1 MIIRKI
7 SSNIQNAH
15 DIVEAMDMAQLS
27 WQNIAQVN
35 WEQFPYCPDV
45 RFRIAYN
52 EKALLLHYQVNENF
66 TKAEVAEDNGAIWTD
81 SCVECFIN
89 PGGKLLPKA
98 EAEKST
104 DAGELAEA
112 GEYYYNIEANA
123 IGKLLIGCGKD
134 RHDRVRA
141 DKEVRDKVLRWSSL
155 GREPF
160 GERPQPQPWELCL
173 VVPFSCFFKHNI
185 RSLDG
190 AHIKANFYKCG
201 DGLSVPHYLSW
212 QPIHSE
218 KPDFHRPEFF
228 GEIQCKPN
236 IQSKPDIQC
245 Q

>member
-15 DIVEAMDMAQLS
+15 DIVEAMDMAQVS

-52 EKALLLHYQVNENF
+52 EKSLLLHYQVNENF

-89 PGGKLLPKA
+89 PGGNLLPKA
-98 EAEKST
+98 EADEF
-104 DAGELAEA
+104 
-112 GEYYYNIEANA
+112 YYNIEANA
-123 IGKLLIGCGKD
+123 IGKLLIGCGKN

-141 DKEVRDKVLRWSSL
+141 DKDLRDKVLRWSSL

-173 VVPFSCFFKHNI
+173 VVPFSCFFRHDI

-228 GEIQCKPN
+228 GEIKC
-236 IQSKPDIQC
+236 KPDIQC

>member
-15 DIVEAMDMAQLS
+15 DIVEAMDMAQVS

-52 EKALLLHYQVNENF
+52 EKALLLHYQVNESF

-98 EAEKST
+98 
-104 DAGELAEA
+104 DADEF
-112 GEYYYNIEANA
+112 YYNIEANA

-141 DKEVRDKVLRWSSL
+141 DKDVRDKVLRWSSL

-173 VVPFSCFFKHNI
+173 VVPFSCFFRHDI

-190 AHIKANFYKCG
+190 THIKANFYKCG

-228 GEIQCKPN
+228 GDIQCK
-236 IQSKPDIQC
+236 QDIQC

>member
-15 DIVEAMDMAQLS
+15 DIVEAMDMAQVS

-52 EKALLLHYQVNENF
+52 EQSLLLHYQVYENF

-89 PGGKLLPKA
+89 PGGNLLPEA
-98 EAEKST
+98 EADEF
-104 DAGELAEA
+104 
-112 GEYYYNIEANA
+112 YYNIEANA

-134 RHDRVRA
+134 RHNRVRA
-141 DKEVRDKVLRWSSL
+141 DKDVRDKVLRWSSL

-173 VVPFSCFFKHNI
+173 VVPFSCFFRHDI
-185 RSLDG
+185 HTLDG

-228 GEIQCKPN
+228 GEIKC
-236 IQSKPDIQC
+236 KPDIQC